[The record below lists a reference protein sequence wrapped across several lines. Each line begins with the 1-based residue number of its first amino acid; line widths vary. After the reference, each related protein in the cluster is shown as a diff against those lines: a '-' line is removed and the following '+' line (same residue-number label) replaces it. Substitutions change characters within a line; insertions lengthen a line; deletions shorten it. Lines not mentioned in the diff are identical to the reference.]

1 MGAELRWGAERT
13 ALSCTRLML
22 RVPDEATHAHIG
34 SWPRT
39 SSLSALAWRWIGWLW
54 PCDSRPAEWVCSAPR
69 SSVLLSPSLS
79 ARGIVS
85 VRSGRLVGKEAGCGL
100 ARTLIN
106 PFLIGEYLAQSI
118 PVPDCGESLIAPG
131 DCRGGPTAPAPFLQG
146 RAYGSPEGQAVAS
159 EPAG

>member
-69 SSVLLSPSLS
+69 SSVLLSPLLS

-106 PFLIGEYLAQSI
+106 PFLIGEYSAQGI
-118 PVPDCGESLIAPG
+118 PVPDCGESILCPEFPRTEGCLARTQVAARPMVRPG
-131 DCRGGPTAPAPFLQG
+131 P
-146 RAYGSPEGQAVAS
+146 S
-159 EPAG
+159 